1 MKQVLIKKGKA
12 FSTEIPDI
20 TVASGNILIEVKNS
34 CISVGTELRG
44 VSESGKSLFKKALE
58 KPEKVRQLLGMVQSH
73 GFQYVYNKISE
84 KKFVTMEKSL
94 TFASPIKHEGSAKR
108 G

>member
-58 KPEKVRQLLGMVQSH
+58 KPEKVR
-73 GFQYVYNKISE
+73 
-84 KKFVTMEKSL
+84 
-94 TFASPIKHEGSAKR
+94 
-108 G
+108 